1 MLEAVPIAILGI
13 IVIAGIFIFVLASS
27 PQHSLWR
34 PKEHSELARMV
45 EVSQLAVSRG
55 EGDTWSIIGVAE
67 NKAPCDLLAVL
78 LVFRPRGFEDTECFG
93 SIEQLPQGAKAE
105 FQIEV
110 LIPESQVQK
119 PYTVVVAEARR
130 KMNESA
136 FKGPGP
142 SRDR

>member
-1 MLEAVPIAILGI
+1 MFEAVPIVILGI
-13 IVIAGIFIFVLASS
+13 LVIAAIFIFVLASS
-27 PQHSLWR
+27 PQHSLYR
-34 PKEHSELARMV
+34 PEEHSRLASMV
-45 EVSQLAVSRG
+45 EVSEIEVSRG
-55 EGDTWSIIGVAE
+55 DDQTWKLIGIAE

-78 LVFRPRGFEDTECFG
+78 LVFRPRGFDDTECFG
-93 SIEQLPQGAKAE
+93 SIEELPQGAKAE

-110 LIPESQVQK
+110 LIPESQVQE